1 MPRASAT
8 ALTALIASLVIMG
21 GAVAQS
27 MDHELKATKDTVHWG
42 YFSSTLEPKLTIQSG
57 A

>member
-8 ALTALIASLVIMG
+8 ALTALLASLAIMG